1 LDLPKTRV
9 AVVAAA
15 RFHLR
20 PLRRIHLARRAP
32 DLHLGP
38 VVVGGHEVALRSPRL
53 SDAIAWREIRLRDQ
67 RLIEPYWV
75 SSALNWPERHTETVW
90 VDECLQSRKA
100 ARAGLALPMVVEIDG
115 RFAGQCNLERIDVRT
130 KTAELGI
137 WLDARVTGKGV
148 CSVLGVLL
156 ADYVFGT
163 LGLRRVTAP
172 ICVDNAAAAKR
183 AERVGMRREG
193 TMASFLDVGGR
204 RRDHDMWAITS
215 DMWAQASNM
224 GDPRPDNIQH

>member
-1 LDLPKTRV
+1 MDLPKTRV

-32 DLHLGP
+32 ALRLGP
-38 VVVGGHEVALRSPRL
+38 VVVAGQEVALRSPRL
-53 SDAIAWREIRLRDQ
+53 SDAPAWREIRLRDQ

-75 SSALNWPERHTETVW
+75 SSALSWPERHTEATW

-100 ARAGLALPMVVEIDG
+100 ARAGSALPLVVEIDG

-148 CSVLGVLL
+148 CAGVGVLL
-156 ADYVFGT
+156 AEYAIST

-183 AERVGMRREG
+183 AERMGLRREG

-204 RRDHDMWAITS
+204 RRDHDLWAITPE
-215 DMWAQASNM
+215 MWALAPKT
-224 GDPRPDNIQH
+224 GDPHPDTIQH